1 MQQMRQMRSPDAQSG
16 EWKAVTYRP
25 CPGKKAEKNQP
36 SFFFCTGLDEIVKF
50 WFDELIFTKG
60 GALYE

>member
-25 CPGKKAEKNQP
+25 CPGKKAEKTSLL
-36 SFFFCTGLDEIVKF
+36 SFFAPDL
-50 WFDELIFTKG
+50 TKS
-60 GALYE
+60 